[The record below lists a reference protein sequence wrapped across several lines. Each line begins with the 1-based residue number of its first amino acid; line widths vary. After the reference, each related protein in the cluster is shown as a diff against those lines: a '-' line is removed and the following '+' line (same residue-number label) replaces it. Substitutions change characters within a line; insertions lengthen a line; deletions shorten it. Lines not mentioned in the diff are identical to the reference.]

1 MNKFSIGQGSC
12 SHERLTKSRRQFMLG
27 ALAAGAVGLT
37 ACDPPQTVTVTT
49 TPTPAPS
56 PTPTPAA
63 MPSLPLMQAKTYP
76 ADAKNA
82 LLAIDEMVNHYA
94 KVFDS
99 PSALIHAVRA
109 FGKNFKRADGSS
121 TVEYLCGRYGEENTV
136 NGKRLIRFTRFNVEV
151 HDNSFLK
158 TFLEAGVS
166 PDQPITIN
174 GNKFTLRDLGEHA
187 KAQFRLDPNN
197 LTRYDPPKAAGS
209 ASENEY
215 LHEHL
220 PWTLIALSNLMPGG
234 KGTWENAYGE
244 KIDLMEVVDKTFADF
259 ESKCQPLQSA
269 MASNGP
275 VTSAL
280 HEAIKLYSCYG
291 GHSLYGFLACI
302 KNGYTE
308 RNMTQRMDEMMKL
321 SLYRLVKETDNIE
334 EEYNARKTGP
344 LSPNPQEN
352 EAYAKQFQQLGI
364 SQGELIEML
373 KLRGH
378 VKLTGHLLEA
388 INFARLNNLFKPT
401 PEQQKLIQ
409 TGEQKLFA
417 SAVKLRA
424 LNLEGLRSFNAKEF
438 NDNVIALGHASRA
451 LKLLTPDNPDKNPK
465 AI

>member
-1 MNKFSIGQGSC
+1 MNKFRTGPHSFD
-12 SHERLTKSRRQFMLG
+12 HERLSNTRRQFLRG

-37 ACDPPQTVTVTT
+37 ACDPPQQVTITSTPTPTPSV
-49 TPTPAPS
+49 TPTPA
-56 PTPTPAA
+56 TL
-63 MPSLPLMQAKTYP
+63 PSLPPLPAKTYP

-82 LLAIDEMVNHYA
+82 MIAMDEMVNHYA

-109 FGKNFKRADGSS
+109 FGKNFKRADGSH
-121 TVEYLCGRYGEENTV
+121 TVEHLCGRYAEAKDV
-136 NGKRLIRFTRFNVEV
+136 NGKRLIRFTRYNVEV

-166 PDQPITIN
+166 LDQPITI
-174 GNKFTLRDLGEHA
+174 GSNKFTLRDLSEHA
-187 KAQFRLDPNN
+187 KAQFRFDPNN
-197 LTRYDPPKAAGS
+197 LTRYEKD
-209 ASENEY
+209 Y
-215 LHEHL
+215 VHEHL

-234 KGTWENAYGE
+234 KAVWENAYGE
-244 KIDLMEVVDKTFADF
+244 KIDLMDVVDKTFTDF

-269 MASNGP
+269 MTTNGG
-275 VTSAL
+275 VTSAV

-291 GHSLYGFLACI
+291 GHALYGFLACV

-308 RNMTQRMDEMMKL
+308 RGMTQRMDEMMKL
-321 SLYRLVKETDNIE
+321 SLYRLVKETENIE
-334 EEYNARKTGP
+334 EEYNARKSGP

-352 EAYAKQFQQLGI
+352 ANYLKQFQQLGI
-364 SQGELIEML
+364 SQDELIEML

-388 INFARLNNLFKPT
+388 INFARLHSVFKPT

-409 TGEQKLFA
+409 AGEQKLFA
-417 SAVKLRA
+417 SIVKLRA

-451 LKLLTPDNPDKNPK
+451 MKLLTPDNPDKNPK

>member
-1 MNKFSIGQGSC
+1 MNKSRTGPFSFD
-12 SHERLTKSRRQFMLG
+12 HDRLGNSRRQFLLG

-37 ACDPPQTVTVTT
+37 ACDPPQQVTITST
-49 TPTPAPS
+49 PTPTPSATPTPAP
-56 PTPTPAA
+56 
-63 MPSLPLMQAKTYP
+63 MPSLPPMQAKTYP

-82 LLAIDEMVNHYA
+82 MIAMDEMVNHYS
-94 KVFDS
+94 KVYDS
-99 PSALIHAVRA
+99 PSTLIHAVRA
-109 FGKNFKRADGSS
+109 FGKNFKRADGSNA
-121 TVEYLCGRYGEENTV
+121 VEHLCGRYGEEKTV

-166 PDQPITIN
+166 LDQPVTI
-174 GNKFTLRDLGEHA
+174 GASKYTLRDVGEHA

-197 LTRYDPPKAAGS
+197 LTLYEKD
-209 ASENEY
+209 Y
-215 LHEHL
+215 VHEHL
-220 PWTLIALSNLMPGG
+220 PWTLIAFSNLMPGG
-234 KGTWENAYGE
+234 QGTWENVYGE
-244 KIDLMEVVDKTFADF
+244 KIDLMDVVDKTFADF

-269 MASNGP
+269 LATNGP
-275 VTSAL
+275 VTSAV

-291 GHSLYGFLACI
+291 GHSLYGFLACV

-321 SLYRLVKETDNIE
+321 SLYRLVKETENIE
-334 EEYNARKTGP
+334 DEYNARKTGP

-352 EAYAKQFQQLGI
+352 ASYLKQFQQLGI
-364 SQGELIEML
+364 SQEELIEML

-388 INFARLNNLFKPT
+388 INFARLHNLFKPT

-409 TGEQKLFA
+409 AGEQKLFA
-417 SAVKLRA
+417 STVKLRA
-424 LNLEGLRSFNAKEF
+424 LNLEGLRSFNAREF

-451 LKLLTPDNPDKNPK
+451 MKLLTPDNPDQNPK